1 MQKNQAII
9 KFLIGITLLAT
20 VFHLVVLLKII
31 PFQIVWGGRL
41 QTEQDMYVF
50 ELGSI
55 LVNAFFIFVL
65 LQKGMF
71 IKSIFSNK
79 AVSIILWIFFAVF
92 LLNTIGNL
100 LAKSTFEKLFTIVTL
115 TNAACIWKI
124 NKTVKL

>member
-1 MQKNQAII
+1 MQKNQTII

-41 QTEQDMYVF
+41 QTVQDMYVF

-55 LVNAFFIFVL
+55 LINAFFIFVL

-115 TNAACIWKI
+115 INAACIWKI

>member
-79 AVSIILWIFFAVF
+79 AVSIILWIFPFM
-92 LLNTIGNL
+92 NPS
-100 LAKSTFEKLFTIVTL
+100 KS
-115 TNAACIWKI
+115 KI
-124 NKTVKL
+124 LKPMR